1 MLISDAT
8 LQSLRAIHQSA
19 MMDEAE
25 LYKRFEGGPDPYNM
39 PEPDQYIHL
48 ATLPCAFRPSPGSS
62 SATSQEGMT
71 RSEVPLLDGLISL
84 NFDVESAHEVDL
96 SNFDRVKIVKLHG
109 ERLDRPLLFDLAGPA
124 QRDNLANIFPL
135 KRVTEREAED
145 G

>member
-1 MLISDAT
+1 
-8 LQSLRAIHQSA
+8 

-25 LYKRFEGGPDPYNM
+25 LYKRFVGGPDQYNM
-39 PEPDQYIHL
+39 PEPDRYTYL

-62 SATSQEGMT
+62 AASSEGMT
-71 RSEVPLLDGLISL
+71 RSEVPLLDGLISF
-84 NFDVESAHEVDL
+84 NFDVERAHEVDL

-109 ERLDRPLLFDLAGPA
+109 ERLDKPLLFDLAGPA
-124 QRDNLANIFPL
+124 RRDNLANIFPL